1 MNKRDDVALALT
13 ALGALGVSV
22 FLSVQFR
29 GTHWRERPWWEGV
42 LRGAAASALANC
54 LTRYGDQRRYRK

>member
-22 FLSVQFR
+22 FLSVRFR
-29 GTHWRERPWWEGV
+29 GTYWRERPWWEGV
-42 LRGAAASALANC
+42 LRGAAASAVGGC
-54 LTRYGDQRRYRK
+54 LTRYGDQRHYRK